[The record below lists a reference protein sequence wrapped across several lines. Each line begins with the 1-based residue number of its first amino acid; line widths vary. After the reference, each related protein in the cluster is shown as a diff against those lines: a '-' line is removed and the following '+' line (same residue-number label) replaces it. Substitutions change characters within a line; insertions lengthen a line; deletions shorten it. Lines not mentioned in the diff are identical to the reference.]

1 MFAVRSFRGVLASLM
16 VFSVLAA
23 GLNAAPPAGIAWQK
37 DVQTAV
43 RESARQRKP
52 MLVLVDARWCGA
64 CQRML
69 NQTFPNPAVA
79 ARISDQFIPVR
90 VDADEQP
97 RLLQS
102 LKVDAMPTLLVISPE
117 RRILSRMTG
126 FQSAAQLDARL
137 AVFKPAKPVVPPRP
151 FDPPKPQLDVRP
163 VTDDRPV
170 PKPPEE
176 KHVPASSSST
186 LDAALDFSAGGK

>member
-1 MFAVRSFRGVLASLM
+1 MFGVRSLSGLLAFLL
-16 VFSVLAA
+16 VVSVLAV

-69 NQTFPNPAVA
+69 NQTFPTPAVA
-79 ARISDQFIPVR
+79 ARISSQFIPVR

-97 RLLQS
+97 QLVQS

-117 RRILSRMTG
+117 RRIIARMTG
-126 FQSAAQLDARL
+126 FQSAAQLDGRL
-137 AVFKPAKPVVPPRP
+137 AAFKPAKPVAPPRTVA
-151 FDPPKPQLDVRP
+151 PPKPQLDIRP

-170 PKPPEE
+170 PRPPEE
-176 KHVPASSSST
+176 KSSQTPST
-186 LDAALDFSAGGK
+186 LDAALDFSGGAK